1 MYIFCFF
8 LRLNEVGVLFFLRGF
23 DVLNDG
29 ITVYGIILFPD
40 SKERLYWIAQE
51 GTGSKITK
59 LNDGKWN
66 I

>member
-1 MYIFCFF
+1 MRC
-8 LRLNEVGVLFFLRGF
+8 VVFLRGF

-40 SKERLYWIAQE
+40 SKERLYWIRQE
-51 GTGSKITK
+51 GRGSKITK
-59 LNDGKWN
+59 LNDEKWN